1 MENPADFLYKAHRES
16 SEKFDYFV
24 CGVSG
29 ALFAYLGQ
37 KFDGTTPVL
46 AFILEV
52 AALGALATSFYYGL
66 KRVEI
71 SVTCPRGNYRQAEA
85 AAAKKSIFGTL
96 NEGKIVTRGRAGKD
110 SVQFVER
117 AEGVPGL

>member
-1 MENPADFLYKAHRES
+1 MERPADFLFKAHRES

-37 KFDGTTPVL
+37 KFDGTTPIL
-46 AFILEV
+46 AFSFEL

-66 KRVEI
+66 KRIELSI
-71 SVTCPRGNYRQAEA
+71 TCLGGNYRQAEA
-85 AAAKKSIFGTL
+85 AEAKKSIIGTL
-96 NEGKIVTRGRAGKD
+96 NG
-110 SVQFVER
+110 
-117 AEGVPGL
+117 